1 MIRRCRHSA
10 ITSSARWASRSFSIA
25 CGRRLL
31 ANSAVLDCLRQEA
44 VGQFG
49 RGTSA
54 KRAKSEL
61 FLTLNSMPLAVS
73 LRGEIFV
80 YRFRENADLFGDK
93 CQQGNR
99 GPLTG
104 A

>member
-1 MIRRCRHSA
+1 MRQQ
-10 ITSSARWASRSFSIA
+10 
-25 CGRRLL
+25 
-31 ANSAVLDCLRQEA
+31 AVC
-44 VGQFG
+44 QFG
-49 RGTSA
+49 CGMSA

-61 FLTLNSMPLAVS
+61 LLALDGMTLAVP